1 MRVMNIT
8 VQIPTT
14 LRANMARVVRRGF
27 WGANESQVASRFVLE
42 RLMEV
47 TGGEPEEIEGFNRG
61 SIEEACDDDE

>member
-8 VQIPTT
+8 VQIPTS
-14 LRANMARVVRRGF
+14 LRPNLARVVRRGF

-47 TGGEPEEIEGFNRG
+47 TGSEPEEIEGFNRG
-61 SIEEACDDDE
+61 ELGDGDDDE